1 VVLQAMMRDAVAPL
15 AELRVDGGAAANQ
28 LLLQFQAN
36 LLGIPVIRPKVTET
50 TALGAAL
57 LAGLGA
63 GIFASEQEC
72 ASLWQQDRQFLPTMS
87 RDQAG
92 QLMHDW
98 ETAIRQVRCP

>member
-1 VVLQAMMRDAVAPL
+1 MRDAVAPL

-36 LLGIPVIRPKVTET
+36 LLGIPVVRPQVTET

-63 GIFASEQEC
+63 GVFASEQEC
-72 ASLWQQDRQFLPTMS
+72 ASLWRQDRQFLPTMS